1 MKRQR
6 VSVKKHV
13 ESTQS
18 QLARKGSSKNLRGK
32 TPISR
37 SKGRKQVLEYK
48 SNKISNFKDD

>member
-13 ESTQS
+13 EGTQS

-48 SNKISNFKDD
+48 SSKISNFKDD